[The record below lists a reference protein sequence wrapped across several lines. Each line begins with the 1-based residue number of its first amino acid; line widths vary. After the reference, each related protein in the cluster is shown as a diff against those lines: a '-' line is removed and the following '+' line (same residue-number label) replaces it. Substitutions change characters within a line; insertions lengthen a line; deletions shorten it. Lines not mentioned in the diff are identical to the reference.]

1 MGCGTAGEQTRD
13 AREGKMF
20 RLIFNLYGLGIL
32 VFFALFVALA
42 PETPVVDAVLSA
54 VLWPYGVYRQWLA

>member
-1 MGCGTAGEQTRD
+1 
-13 AREGKMF
+13 MF

-42 PETPVVDAVLSA
+42 PDTPVVDAVLSA